1 MEIADDRRPAR
12 SAPLDSVESYNPVS
26 YRGGILRLHDVRA
39 RELAPWLDLITV
51 RSEMVVPFWLRRG
64 AAVMTVEV
72 GKEREMERIPEPLR
86 RLP

>member
-26 YRGGILRLHDVRA
+26 YRGGILRLHDARA
-39 RELAPWLDLITV
+39 RELEPWLDRV
-51 RSEMVVPFWLRRG
+51 AVCSEGVVQFWLRSGESALTLRP
-64 AAVMTVEV
+64 
-72 GKEREMERIPEPLR
+72 GKERKVERIPEPLR